1 MHGKTPQILV
11 ATMIFII
18 LNFSTM
24 KVAQLVK
31 HGNDPSCFKIEEVS
45 KPNPKAGEVL
55 IKVEG
60 FGLNYADVMA
70 RLGQYRDAPPLPAV
84 LGYDVVGIVEA
95 IGPGGDSNKIGKRV
109 VAVTEFGGYSEYA
122 IAHGAAAA
130 EIPNDMPLAAAAA
143 LATQY
148 ATAYYAA
155 FQLGNVHDGEQ
166 VFIHAAAGGVGL
178 ALVQFCKLKNCVM
191 YGTVSNDTKAE
202 TIRQLGVQHV
212 INSSKEN
219 VIDELKKLDHQLDV
233 IFDSVGGKGV
243 KVGFKSLRAGG
254 RIICYGG
261 SQLTSGKGIFHMLK
275 FGLAFGFYSPIQMLS
290 QSKSILGVNMLKL
303 MRAHPESLKTILN
316 EILKL
321 LREKKISTPIGET
334 FPIEKLFDAHSYLQ
348 SRKSIGKIVVKW

>member
-1 MHGKTPQILV
+1 
-11 ATMIFII
+11 
-18 LNFSTM
+18 M

-31 HGNDPSCFKIEEVS
+31 HGNDASCFLITDAD
-45 KPNPKAGEVL
+45 KPTPKAGEVL

-70 RLGQYRDAPPLPAV
+70 RLGLYKDAPPLPAV
-84 LGYDVVGIVEA
+84 LGYDVVGSVDAVGE
-95 IGPGGDSNKIGKRV
+95 GGQASKLGKRV
-109 VAVTEFGGYSEYA
+109 VAVTEFGGYAEYA
-122 IAHGAAAA
+122 IAREEAAA
-130 EIPNDMPLAAAAA
+130 EIPDDMPLESAAA

-155 FQLGNVHDGEQ
+155 YQLGNVQNNEH

-178 ALVQFCKLKNCVM
+178 ALIQFCKLRNCVM

-202 TIRQLGVQHV
+202 TIRQSGVHHV
-212 INSSKEN
+212 INSSKQN
-219 VIDELKKLDHQLDV
+219 VLEELKKLDHKLDV

-243 KVGFKSLRAGG
+243 KIGFKSLRAGG

-261 SQLTSGKGIFHMLK
+261 SQLTAGRGPIHLIK
-275 FGLAFGFYSPIQMLS
+275 FGLSFGFYSPIQMLS

-303 MRAHPESLKTILN
+303 MRAHPQSLRTILN
-316 EILKL
+316 ETLKL
-321 LREKKISTPIGET
+321 LQDEKITMPIGES
-334 FPIEKLFDAHSYLQ
+334 FKIDQLFQAHLHLQ